1 MAMGRGGGTI
11 REHLIFL
18 LEALWFLFFQ
28 DYASFGFMCLYTGVG
43 VKCRLGG
50 QSCRRPLVSS
60 EDSVHGATGWELACK
75 KYLGGLIR

>member
-1 MAMGRGGGTI
+1 MAMGGTTS
-11 REHLIFL
+11 EHLIFL
-18 LEALWFLFFQ
+18 LEELWFLFFR
-28 DYASFGFMCLYTGVG
+28 DHASFGIVCLYTGVG

-60 EDSVHGATGWELACK
+60 EDSVRGATRWELVCK